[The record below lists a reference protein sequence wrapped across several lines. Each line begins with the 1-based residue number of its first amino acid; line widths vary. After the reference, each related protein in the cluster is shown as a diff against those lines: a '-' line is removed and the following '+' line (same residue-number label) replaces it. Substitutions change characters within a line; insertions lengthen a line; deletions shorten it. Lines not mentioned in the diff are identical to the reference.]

1 MNFGVIPIPE
11 NFNIKM
17 SVQIA
22 TEATW
27 AESKTFSITLI
38 KEVLICCCGVR
49 EQRCKE
55 MRLGM
60 NVDFNAH

>member
-38 KEVLICCCGVR
+38 KEVLIC
-49 EQRCKE
+49 
-55 MRLGM
+55 
-60 NVDFNAH
+60 